1 MTKELIGKGEWGNI
15 SLQIINMEH
24 NNDRNFIVEL
34 ILPLMGLSEE
44 EINVSSK
51 TINFSKTIISSVAS
65 GEKSEPFILE
75 NNQKR
80 IKVDYFEMT
89 GDAIVL
95 TIDFINKIDDETF
108 VLFECLFRS
117 YCAFGKNTTDI
128 YIQNALINEKVN
140 ELILQKG
147 LFSYVLGDK
156 FGKNFKIDDLFKCLQ
171 RWSEKTYEGHNVCY
185 GFLINTNAPKEKIPE
200 SINKGAFGDFID
212 FIGEEYSAVFTDG
225 ITSIVEVNGDCDFI
239 KYHSTLHDRK
249 PLPNNLENV
258 KLPIR
263 FADIVYENVV
273 DGKVGLFLLTNG
285 DIIFAQKQAISFVR
299 RGGRWLNFSHKAFY
313 NTISSY
319 VDTKT
324 ISRAIIE
331 AIYCSCLDISFAHS
345 GGLIAVIDQKNDDW
359 INDLQKD
366 NPIVTRLDTFDSN
379 DFSDIYASLN
389 DTYLV
394 EKRKIDEKNLKSTIK
409 KNLFKDLNKRLT
421 KKRYLLQILKG
432 NTYFPKI
439 DRKLRADL
447 SGLDGAIILNTFGDV
462 IACGAII
469 ANKAGSSG
477 GGRGS
482 AARTLSNYGG
492 FAIKISTDGYIEA
505 FVDESRIYS
514 IK

>member
-1 MTKELIGKGEWGNI
+1 MGELIGKGKWENI
-15 SLQIINMEH
+15 FQQTNNMKYS
-24 NNDRNFIVEL
+24 NDKNFIIEL

-44 EINVSSK
+44 EINSSSERIIFSEVIVSP
-51 TINFSKTIISSVAS
+51 TIS
-65 GEKSEPFILE
+65 GEKDDIFSLE
-75 NNQKR
+75 NDKKR
-80 IKVDYFEMT
+80 IKVNYFELT
-89 GDAIVL
+89 KDSVVL
-95 TIDFINKIDDETF
+95 TIDFDNKIDDESF
-108 VLFECLFRS
+108 SLFECLLRVYCS
-117 YCAFGKNTTDI
+117 YGKDSNEK

-147 LFSYVLGDK
+147 LFSYILGDK
-156 FGKNFKIDDLFKCLQ
+156 FCKNFKIDDLFKCLQ

-200 SINKGAFGDFID
+200 GINKSSFGNFID

-225 ITSIVEVNGDCDFI
+225 ITSIVEVNGDCEFI

-249 PLPNNLENV
+249 LLPENLENV

-273 DGKVGLFLLTNG
+273 DGKIGLFLLTNG

-299 RGGRWLNFSHKAFY
+299 RGGRWLNFSQKAFY
-313 NTISSY
+313 DTISSY
-319 VDTKT
+319 VDTKK
-324 ISRAIIE
+324 ISKEIIQ

-345 GGLIAVIDQKNDDW
+345 GGLIAVIDESNKDW
-359 INDLQKD
+359 VNDLKKT
-366 NPIVTRLDTFDSN
+366 NPIVTKLDTLSAD
-379 DFSDIYASLN
+379 DFINVYSSLN
-389 DTYLV
+389 AVYLK
-394 EKRKIDEKNLKSTIK
+394 EKRKIDKKILKETIK
-409 KNLFKDLNKRLT
+409 KNLLKDLNKRLT
-421 KKRYLLQILKG
+421 KKRYLLQILKD
-432 NTYFPKI
+432 NIYFPKI

-447 SGLDGAIILNTFGDV
+447 SGLDGAIILNTFGNV

-482 AARTLSNYGG
+482 AARTLSKYGG

>member
-1 MTKELIGKGEWGNI
+1 
-15 SLQIINMEH
+15 MEY
-24 NNDRNFIVEL
+24 NNDKNFIVEL

-44 EINVSSK
+44 EINSISE
-51 TINFSKTIISSVAS
+51 TINYISMPISPSNS
-65 GEKSEPFILE
+65 GEKTNPFSLE
-75 NNQKR
+75 EKGKR
-80 IKVDYFEMT
+80 IRVKLIEMT
-89 GDAIVL
+89 GEPVEL
-95 TIDFINKIDDETF
+95 TIEFTNVIDEESF
-108 VLFECLFRS
+108 NLFECLFRS
-117 YCAFGKNTTDI
+117 YCLYGKDSSGK

-156 FGKNFKIDDLFKCLQ
+156 FCKNFKIDDLFKCLQ

-185 GFLINTNAPKEKIPE
+185 GFLINTNAPKEKIPTHIDKA
-200 SINKGAFGDFID
+200 SFGNFID

-225 ITSIVEVNGDCDFI
+225 ITSIVEINGDCDFV
-239 KYHSTLHDRK
+239 KYHSILHDRK
-249 PLPNNLENV
+249 PLPDNLENV

-263 FADIVYENVV
+263 FADVVYENVV
-273 DGKVGLFLLTNG
+273 EGKVGLFLLTNG

-313 NTISSY
+313 DTISSY
-319 VDTKT
+319 VCEKA
-324 ISRAIIE
+324 ISKEIIQ

-345 GGLIAVIDQKNDDW
+345 GGLVAVIDESNKEW
-359 INDLQKD
+359 IEDLKKV
-366 NPIVTRLDTFDSN
+366 NPIVTKLDTLNEHDFDY
-379 DFSDIYASLN
+379 IYETLGKIYSE
-389 DTYLV
+389 
-394 EKRKIDEKNLKSTIK
+394 EKEKIDKKSSKKSIKDNL
-409 KNLFKDLNKRLT
+409 LKDLNKRLT
-421 KKRYLLQILKG
+421 KKRYLLQILKD

-447 SGLDGAIILNTFGDV
+447 SGLDGAIILNTSGNV

-482 AARTLSNYGG
+482 AARTLSKYGG